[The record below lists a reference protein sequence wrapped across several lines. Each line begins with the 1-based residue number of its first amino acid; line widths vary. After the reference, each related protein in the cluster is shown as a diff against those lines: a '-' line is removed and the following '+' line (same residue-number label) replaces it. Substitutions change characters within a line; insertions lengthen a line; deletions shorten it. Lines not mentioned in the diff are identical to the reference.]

1 MDTKKWCW
9 KSQEVSLN
17 KLPVSFSG
25 LFGWSSEGV
34 KDEEIPKK
42 ALVDKKNQEMEVS
55 KNFLW
60 PWIFR
65 VNIPISHGCIA
76 SGYPGTPNWVYMSE
90 CGTPTSQTTDIFAKF
105 PDQILWKKLRVSK
118 ISPLFV
124 KNFAAMFWW
133 MLTILTVALGLR
145 PENVMEDEPLP
156 CNERTQVVP
165 AEMSKCLNTRS
176 YGILFFWGGGDFWGD
191 SFGWRL
197 LLWLWGKQAK
207 WTVLFFFNG
216 AWAWSG
222 WLLDHVGCL
231 RWECS
236 SVTSGLRL
244 MCFVCQKMWFF
255 GLRKRF
261 KKQPGALRGDLSIH
275 AFQPYVSN
283 HQEVSLDANMRCG
296 IFWM

>member
-76 SGYPGTPNWVYMSE
+76 SGYPGTPNWVVHEWVRDSHIPNHRHFCE
-90 CGTPTSQTTDIFAKF
+90 
-105 PDQILWKKLRVSK
+105 
-118 ISPLFV
+118 ISRSNSLEKAPGLQ
-124 KNFAAMFWW
+124 NFAVVCEEFCCHVLVDADHIDGRPGLAAWKCDGGWAVAMQRAYAGGASRD
-133 MLTILTVALGLR
+133 VKVPQH
-145 PENVMEDEPLP
+145 PELWY
-156 CNERTQVVP
+156 
-165 AEMSKCLNTRS
+165 S
-176 YGILFFWGGGDFWGD
+176 FFLGGGDFWGD

-207 WTVLFFFNG
+207 WTVLFFLTVLEHG
-216 AWAWSG
+216 QVDCWI
-222 WLLDHVGCL
+222 
-231 RWECS
+231 
-236 SVTSGLRL
+236 
-244 MCFVCQKMWFF
+244 MW
-255 GLRKRF
+255 
-261 KKQPGALRGDLSIH
+261 D
-275 AFQPYVSN
+275 V
-283 HQEVSLDANMRCG
+283 
-296 IFWM
+296 